1 MRPSKTGW
9 LASHPL
15 IVLALLAL
23 SLMPTRLSAQAD
35 PGQVHVTGNLSFV
48 NTTGNSD
55 LTTLSGDEVLQKMT
69 EDSLWKFQQTAA
81 AVYGRSED
89 STTASAFTAGGR
101 LDRIL
106 SSRLSAFAGAN
117 WQRNRFAGIARRFE
131 ELVGLGYQLLAL
143 ERDQL
148 SVEGGAAFNQQRST
162 TGVDDNFIAAR
173 AAGSYRHLLTDK
185 AYIQQLAEFLPNL
198 ETGKDFRLNTETSLV
213 APISRA
219 FAVKVAYTIHFDNLP
234 EPGFKKT
241 DRVLSSGIQVTY

>member
-1 MRPSKTGW
+1 MRPSKTDW

-15 IVLALLAL
+15 IALALLAL

-35 PGQVHVTGNLSFV
+35 PGRVHVTGNLSFV
-48 NTTGNSD
+48 NTAGNSD
-55 LTTLSGDEVLQKMT
+55 LTTLSGDEILQKMT

-81 AVYGRSED
+81 AVYGRSQD
-89 STTASAFTAGGR
+89 STTASAFTVGGR
-101 LDRIL
+101 IDRIL

-162 TGVDDNFIAAR
+162 TGADDNFIAAR
-173 AAGSYRHLLTDK
+173 AAGNYRHLLTDK
-185 AYIQQLAEFLPNL
+185 AYVQQLAEFLSNL